1 MSTTSLKVPTIIDLG
16 LMSYGSALERQN
28 FWHEAVVRG
37 EDPVILTV
45 EHQPV
50 LTLGK
55 NSSQDN
61 LLFSREYYHGLGIE
75 IFETER
81 GGEVTA
87 HLPGQLVVYPIID
100 VNRYKLSV
108 RDYIYGLES
117 AVIETLKTFGIVAE
131 RDPQLPGVWVGSAK
145 ICAIGVRI
153 KSRVTMHGLA
163 LNVDNNLDI
172 FSKIVPC
179 GIRARG
185 VTSMSTILNKNVSLP
200 DVRSKLLKNLIAK
213 LSDVHMSKISVM
225 L

>member
-1 MSTTSLKVPTIIDLG
+1 MSTKSVKAPTIIDLG

-28 FWHEAVVRG
+28 VWHEAVVQG

-45 EHQPV
+45 EHYPV

-55 NSSQDN
+55 NSSLEN
-61 LLFSREYYHGLGIE
+61 LLFSREHYRGLGIE

-87 HLPGQLVVYPIID
+87 HLPGQLVVYPILD
-100 VNRYKLSV
+100 VHRYKLSV

-117 AVIETLKTFGIVAE
+117 AVIETLKNFGIVAA
-131 RDPQLPGVWVGSAK
+131 RDPQLPGVWVGSEK

-163 LNVDNNLDI
+163 LNVDNDLDI

-185 VTSMSTILNKNVSLP
+185 VTSMSSILRKKISMSA
-200 DVRSKLLKNLIAK
+200 VRAKLLKNLIAR
-213 LSDVHMSKISVM
+213 LATV
-225 L
+225 